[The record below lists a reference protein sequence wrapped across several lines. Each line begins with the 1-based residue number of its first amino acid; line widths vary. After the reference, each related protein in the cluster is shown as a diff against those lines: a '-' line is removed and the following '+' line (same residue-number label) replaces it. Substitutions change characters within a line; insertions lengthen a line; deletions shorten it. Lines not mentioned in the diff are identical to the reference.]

1 MTNLLISLFIK
12 DKENVKDA
20 KVRNAYGKMAGIVG
34 ICCNIFLFATKF
46 FAGIITGAISIT
58 ADAFNNLSDAA
69 SSIITLVGFGMAGK
83 PADEDHPFGHGRM
96 EYVSGL
102 VVSILILMMGVELF
116 KTSVEK
122 VIHPEVITEQWISY
136 VILVISIA
144 LKFWMYMFNKGIGWR
159 IHSETMK
166 ATAAD
171 SLNDCISTAAVVG
184 GMLVFHY
191 FHLNVDGIVGIFVA
205 CFVLWGGYESIKD
218 TMNPLLGESPDPELI
233 AKITETVLNHKMVI
247 GVHDIVVHDYGPGR
261 RIVSLHAEV
270 PYNKDMMEVHDL
282 MDHIEMRLMEEYHCE
297 ATIHMDPVVTD
308 DEEVNE
314 TIQFDYYY
322 GIEAEQFSFYRVPRL
337 LIKDERFKGLSSDA
351 KLLYGLMLD
360 RMSLSMKNGWLD
372 DENRAYIIYTV
383 DAIMEDLGCA
393 KATCVKIMKELDS
406 EKGIGLIEK
415 KRRGLGKPDIIYVK
429 NFATI
434 SV

>member
-12 DKENVKDA
+12 DKENIKDS

-69 SSIITLVGFGMAGK
+69 SSIITLVGFDIAGK

-102 VVSILILMMGVELF
+102 VVSILILMMGFELF

-136 VILVISIA
+136 VILAISIA
-144 LKFWMYMFNKGIGWR
+144 LKFWMYLFNKGIGWR

-191 FHLNVDGIVGIFVA
+191 FHLNIDGIVGIFVA

-218 TMNPLLGESPDPELI
+218 TLNPLLGESPDPEL
-233 AKITETVLNHKMVI
+233 
-247 GVHDIVVHDYGPGR
+247 
-261 RIVSLHAEV
+261 
-270 PYNKDMMEVHDL
+270 HDL

-308 DEEVNE
+308 DAEVNE
-314 TIQFDYYY
+314 TRKEVLEIVEKYDKTLSVHDFRMVKGPTHTNVIFDLVVPYGKEYDPERIVKDIKEEIKNEMVGKYYAV
-322 GIEAEQFSFYRVPRL
+322 IR
-337 LIKDERFKGLSSDA
+337 IDRF
-351 KLLYGLMLD
+351 
-360 RMSLSMKNGWLD
+360 
-372 DENRAYIIYTV
+372 
-383 DAIMEDLGCA
+383 
-393 KATCVKIMKELDS
+393 
-406 EKGIGLIEK
+406 
-415 KRRGLGKPDIIYVK
+415 
-429 NFATI
+429 
-434 SV
+434 

>member
-1 MTNLLISLFIK
+1 MK
-12 DKENVKDA
+12 DYEAVEKSA
-20 KVRNAYGKMAGIVG
+20 VRTAYGVLASMVGIV
-34 ICCNIFLFATKF
+34 CNVFLFLVKF
-46 FAGIITGAISIT
+46 IVGLLLHSVSVT

-191 FHLNVDGIVGIFVA
+191 FHLNIDGIVGIFVA
-205 CFVLWGGYESIKD
+205 CFVLWGGYESIKI
-218 TMNPLLGESPDPELI
+218 P
-233 AKITETVLNHKMVI
+233 
-247 GVHDIVVHDYGPGR
+247 
-261 RIVSLHAEV
+261 
-270 PYNKDMMEVHDL
+270 
-282 MDHIEMRLMEEYHCE
+282 
-297 ATIHMDPVVTD
+297 
-308 DEEVNE
+308 
-314 TIQFDYYY
+314 
-322 GIEAEQFSFYRVPRL
+322 
-337 LIKDERFKGLSSDA
+337 
-351 KLLYGLMLD
+351 
-360 RMSLSMKNGWLD
+360 
-372 DENRAYIIYTV
+372 
-383 DAIMEDLGCA
+383 
-393 KATCVKIMKELDS
+393 
-406 EKGIGLIEK
+406 
-415 KRRGLGKPDIIYVK
+415 
-429 NFATI
+429 
-434 SV
+434 

>member
-184 GMLVFHY
+184 GMLF
-191 FHLNVDGIVGIFVA
+191 I
-205 CFVLWGGYESIKD
+205 
-218 TMNPLLGESPDPELI
+218 
-233 AKITETVLNHKMVI
+233 
-247 GVHDIVVHDYGPGR
+247 
-261 RIVSLHAEV
+261 
-270 PYNKDMMEVHDL
+270 
-282 MDHIEMRLMEEYHCE
+282 
-297 ATIHMDPVVTD
+297 
-308 DEEVNE
+308 
-314 TIQFDYYY
+314 
-322 GIEAEQFSFYRVPRL
+322 
-337 LIKDERFKGLSSDA
+337 
-351 KLLYGLMLD
+351 
-360 RMSLSMKNGWLD
+360 
-372 DENRAYIIYTV
+372 
-383 DAIMEDLGCA
+383 
-393 KATCVKIMKELDS
+393 
-406 EKGIGLIEK
+406 
-415 KRRGLGKPDIIYVK
+415 
-429 NFATI
+429 
-434 SV
+434 

>member
-102 VVSILILMMGVELF
+102 V
-116 KTSVEK
+116 
-122 VIHPEVITEQWISY
+122 
-136 VILVISIA
+136 
-144 LKFWMYMFNKGIGWR
+144 MFNKGIGWR

-191 FHLNVDGIVGIFVA
+191 FHLNIDGIVGIFVA

-314 TIQFDYYY
+314 TRKEVFNIVKKYDKTLSVHDFRMVKGPTHTNVIFDLVIPY
-322 GIEAEQFSFYRVPRL
+322 GKDYEPEKIVKDLKQK
-337 LIKDERFKGLSSDA
+337 IKDEMQGKHYAVIRVDRF
-351 KLLYGLMLD
+351 
-360 RMSLSMKNGWLD
+360 
-372 DENRAYIIYTV
+372 
-383 DAIMEDLGCA
+383 
-393 KATCVKIMKELDS
+393 
-406 EKGIGLIEK
+406 
-415 KRRGLGKPDIIYVK
+415 
-429 NFATI
+429 
-434 SV
+434 

>member
-1 MTNLLISLFIK
+1 MKMTEFLVEHFVKNYEK
-12 DKENVKDA
+12 DVE
-20 KVRNAYGKMAGIVG
+20 VRTAYGILASFVG
-34 ICCNIFLFATKF
+34 IGCNLILFAAKL
-46 FAGIITGAISIT
+46 AVGLVINSISVM

-69 SSIITLVGFGMAGK
+69 SSIIGFVGVKMAEK

-102 VVSILILMMGVELF
+102 VVSILILMMGFELF

-136 VILVISIA
+136 VILAISIA
-144 LKFWMYMFNKGIGWR
+144 LKFWMYLFNKGIGWR

-191 FHLNVDGIVGIFVA
+191 FHLNIDGIVGIFVA

-218 TMNPLLGESPDPELI
+218 TLNPLLGESPDPELI

-308 DEEVNE
+308 DAEVNE
-314 TIQFDYYY
+314 TRKEVLEIVEKYDKTLSVHDFRMVKGPTHTNVIFDLVVPYGKEYDPERIVKDIKEEIKNEMVGKYYAV
-322 GIEAEQFSFYRVPRL
+322 IR
-337 LIKDERFKGLSSDA
+337 IDRF
-351 KLLYGLMLD
+351 
-360 RMSLSMKNGWLD
+360 
-372 DENRAYIIYTV
+372 
-383 DAIMEDLGCA
+383 
-393 KATCVKIMKELDS
+393 
-406 EKGIGLIEK
+406 
-415 KRRGLGKPDIIYVK
+415 
-429 NFATI
+429 
-434 SV
+434 

>member
-12 DKENVKDA
+12 DKENIKDS

-69 SSIITLVGFGMAGK
+69 SSIITLVGFDIAGK

-102 VVSILILMMGVELF
+102 VVSILILMMGFELF

-136 VILVISIA
+136 VILAISIA
-144 LKFWMYMFNKGIGWR
+144 LKFWMYLFNKGIGWR

-191 FHLNVDGIVGIFVA
+191 FHLNIDGIVGIFVA

-218 TMNPLLGESPDPELI
+218 TLNPLLGESPDPELI

-308 DEEVNE
+308 DAEVNE
-314 TIQFDYYY
+314 TRKEVLEIVEKYDKTLSVHDFRMVKGPTHTNVIFDLVVPY
-322 GIEAEQFSFYRVPRL
+322 GKEYDPERIVKD
-337 LIKDERFKGLSSDA
+337 IKEEI
-351 KLLYGLMLD
+351 
-360 RMSLSMKNGWLD
+360 KNEW
-372 DENRAYIIYTV
+372 
-383 DAIMEDLGCA
+383 
-393 KATCVKIMKELDS
+393 
-406 EKGIGLIEK
+406 
-415 KRRGLGKPDIIYVK
+415 
-429 NFATI
+429 
-434 SV
+434 

>member
-166 ATAAD
+166 ATA
-171 SLNDCISTAAVVG
+171 V
-184 GMLVFHY
+184 
-191 FHLNVDGIVGIFVA
+191 
-205 CFVLWGGYESIKD
+205 
-218 TMNPLLGESPDPELI
+218 
-233 AKITETVLNHKMVI
+233 
-247 GVHDIVVHDYGPGR
+247 
-261 RIVSLHAEV
+261 
-270 PYNKDMMEVHDL
+270 
-282 MDHIEMRLMEEYHCE
+282 
-297 ATIHMDPVVTD
+297 
-308 DEEVNE
+308 
-314 TIQFDYYY
+314 
-322 GIEAEQFSFYRVPRL
+322 
-337 LIKDERFKGLSSDA
+337 
-351 KLLYGLMLD
+351 
-360 RMSLSMKNGWLD
+360 
-372 DENRAYIIYTV
+372 
-383 DAIMEDLGCA
+383 
-393 KATCVKIMKELDS
+393 
-406 EKGIGLIEK
+406 
-415 KRRGLGKPDIIYVK
+415 
-429 NFATI
+429 
-434 SV
+434 

>member
-1 MTNLLISLFIK
+1 MVGLLSRVFIK
-12 DKENVKDA
+12 DREDVENP
-20 KVRNAYGKMAGIVG
+20 KVRQSYGVLCGTVGIVL
-34 ICCNIFLFATKF
+34 NILLFAGKWL
-46 FAGIITGAISIT
+46 AGFLSGSIAIT

-69 SSIITLVGFGMAGK
+69 SSIITLVGFDIAGK

-102 VVSILILMMGVELF
+102 VVSILILMMGFELF

-136 VILVISIA
+136 VILAISIA
-144 LKFWMYMFNKGIGWR
+144 LKFWMYLFNKEIGWR

-191 FHLNVDGIVGIFVA
+191 FHLNIDGIVGIFVA

-218 TMNPLLGESPDPELI
+218 TLNPLLGESPDPELI

-308 DEEVNE
+308 DAEVNE
-314 TIQFDYYY
+314 TRKEVLEIVEKYDKTLSVHDFRMVKGPTHTNVIFDLVVPYGKEYDPERIVKDIKEEIKNEMVGKYYAV
-322 GIEAEQFSFYRVPRL
+322 IR
-337 LIKDERFKGLSSDA
+337 IDRF
-351 KLLYGLMLD
+351 
-360 RMSLSMKNGWLD
+360 
-372 DENRAYIIYTV
+372 
-383 DAIMEDLGCA
+383 
-393 KATCVKIMKELDS
+393 
-406 EKGIGLIEK
+406 
-415 KRRGLGKPDIIYVK
+415 
-429 NFATI
+429 
-434 SV
+434 

>member
-1 MTNLLISLFIK
+1 MTDILVKLF
-12 DKENVKDA
+12 VKDYKDVE
-20 KVRNAYGKMAGIVG
+20 KVSVRTAYGVLASGVG
-34 ICCNIFLFATKF
+34 IFCNVLLTIAKMVI
-46 FAGIITGAISIT
+46 GILLHSVSVT

-69 SSIITLVGFGMAGK
+69 SSIITLVGFDIAGK

-102 VVSILILMMGVELF
+102 VVSILILMMGFELF

-136 VILVISIA
+136 VILAISIA
-144 LKFWMYMFNKGIGWR
+144 LKFWMYLFNKGIGWR

-191 FHLNVDGIVGIFVA
+191 FHLNIDGIVGIFVA

-218 TMNPLLGESPDPELI
+218 TLNPLLGESPDPELI

-308 DEEVNE
+308 DAEVNE
-314 TIQFDYYY
+314 TRKEVLEIVEKYDKTLSVHDFRMVKGPTHTNVIFDLVVPYGKEYDPERIVKDIKEEIKNEMVGKYYAV
-322 GIEAEQFSFYRVPRL
+322 IR
-337 LIKDERFKGLSSDA
+337 IDRF
-351 KLLYGLMLD
+351 
-360 RMSLSMKNGWLD
+360 
-372 DENRAYIIYTV
+372 
-383 DAIMEDLGCA
+383 
-393 KATCVKIMKELDS
+393 
-406 EKGIGLIEK
+406 
-415 KRRGLGKPDIIYVK
+415 
-429 NFATI
+429 
-434 SV
+434 